1 LYAMVTAT
9 LPFDGSNLKQLS
21 KRIHSGKIYYPD
33 YLSEGIL
40 ISRKMCCSLSMVANK
55 IDGLEVKDLIG
66 MMLNPKTDER
76 AEMCDLVYHPW
87 TNKGFERELRQQE
100 IQKWTPKRM
109 INRLYV
115 KSYLNMSLSERGTTL
130 LSVLDRCGPSRKASM
145 EKKWKTMRDEALAS
159 TFSSCTTDPSV
170 TPPEASSGSKAPLEE
185 SISNAAGEA
194 RFTSSPHAGPST
206 AMAEAQ
212 QESSSSCAPKS
223 QRDEEDDD
231 ATVVLGNEEEDTE
244 EEIKEREKEEE
255 ERRREKEEEKKEA
268 GDTVGPLES
277 DCQGSGLSHTSTKR
291 CFYIEMELV
300 SSSRSSLDDEIQEG
314 DSSERAR
321 KGHSRGLTLNQRLR
335 QRVQTVSQT
344 VKTRV
349 QDWWF
354 RLYQGSRGE
363 RLQAAWAAKKEP
375 KEREQ
380 QVQKTKDKSKEE
392 ELSENDFSRL
402 MKEADF

>member
-1 LYAMVTAT
+1 MAQI
-9 LPFDGSNLKQLS
+9 SNNFQKESIQAKS
-21 KRIHSGKIYYPD
+21 I
-33 YLSEGIL
+33 IL
-40 ISRKMCCSLSMVANK
+40 IISPRVYLFEKKICCSLSMVVHK
-55 IDGLEVKDLIG
+55 IDGIDVKDLIG

-170 TPPEASSGSKAPLEE
+170 TPPESSSASKAPLEE
-185 SISNAAGEA
+185 SFSKAAGEA

-206 AMAEAQ
+206 AMTEGRQ
-212 QESSSSCAPKS
+212 QGSSSSCAPKS

-244 EEIKEREKEEE
+244 EEIKETEKELE
-255 ERRREKEEEKKEA
+255 ERRKEKEEEKKEA
-268 GDTVGPLES
+268 GESVGPLES
-277 DCQGSGLSHTSTKR
+277 DCQGSGLSHTSTQR

-300 SSSRSSLDDEIQEG
+300 SSSNSSLDDEIQEG

-363 RLQAAWAAKKEP
+363 RLKAAWAAKKEQ
-375 KEREQ
+375 KEKEQ
-380 QVQKTKDKSKEE
+380 EEKKTKDKSKEE
-392 ELSENDFSRL
+392 EQSENDFSRL
-402 MKEADF
+402 LKEDDF